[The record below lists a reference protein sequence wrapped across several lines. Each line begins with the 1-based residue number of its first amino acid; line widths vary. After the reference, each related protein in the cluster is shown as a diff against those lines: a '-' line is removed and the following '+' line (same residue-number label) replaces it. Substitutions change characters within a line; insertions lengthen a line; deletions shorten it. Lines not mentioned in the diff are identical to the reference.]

1 MEWIKVSVLR
11 IQRYF
16 SYLWEGIKTRWKS
29 FNRIGLFGFLSGIVK
44 NFFESWTLVRMDI
57 KGGYI

>member
-1 MEWIKVSVLR
+1 MEWIKLSVLR

-16 SYLWEGIKTRWKS
+16 SYLWEGIKTRFKS
-29 FNRIGLFGFLSGIVK
+29 FNRIGLFGLIGGLFK
-44 NFFESWTLVRMDI
+44 NFFESWSLLQIDI